1 MKKGKKNIA
10 KRYWITITHMFV
22 DNLEHCRKD
31 PLIATEG
38 EEVVEVYSCVDGSGA
53 VLPEEGAVLGVK
65 EQGTIKHIQK

>member
-1 MKKGKKNIA
+1 
-10 KRYWITITHMFV
+10 MFA